1 MGFFCIFFKLMILK
15 RTSYHPTGAIR
26 PINTLVQ
33 IILLRIWVGGFDLL
47 DSLIMLLFYPLLIS
61 F

>member
-1 MGFFCIFFKLMILK
+1 MILN